1 MYRRILDIF
10 KIYVLYCINLFL
22 CYFFFIV
29 LYIVNFKFRKIV
41 VMNYMYGFDVDDIVI
56 IVGWGIIS

>member
-1 MYRRILDIF
+1 M
-10 KIYVLYCINLFL
+10 LF
-22 CYFFFIV
+22 YFIV